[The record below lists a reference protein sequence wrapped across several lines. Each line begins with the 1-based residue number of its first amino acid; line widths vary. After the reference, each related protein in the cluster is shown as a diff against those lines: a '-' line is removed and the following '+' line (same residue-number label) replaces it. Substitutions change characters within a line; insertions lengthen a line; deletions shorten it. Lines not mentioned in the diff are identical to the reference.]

1 MMMGG
6 KGRFPFELQSAR
18 CENLLAFDLSVIPCQ
33 IDWKTGKVA
42 TTWKRY
48 ELKVLARSPGTTST
62 AAE

>member
-1 MMMGG
+1 MENFLLGLLLLMMMRG

-42 TTWKRY
+42 TT
-48 ELKVLARSPGTTST
+48 
-62 AAE
+62 